1 MVPPPLVVKI
11 LMLVGQLVL
20 AGIYGLLGTILT
32 ALLYLRLGREKFFR
46 RGQRPSPP
54 PQATDPAY
62 GKHDM
67 IKLKVPLHWRSQL
80 MYIDFELISSR
91 LTSLCTT
98 YRKVCQVNRW
108 CSSSMGFRNAGTHGD
123 IKWNTSRTNT
133 GRNRL
138 KSQYRT
144 SVDSFDTSVVAI
156 DQRGYGLSSKPA
168 QVKDYAVETLARDI
182 ADVIEQLGHKNC
194 VLVGHDWGGIVSWVT
209 AIL

>member
-1 MVPPPLVVKI
+1 MAPPPVVVKL
-11 LMLVGQLVL
+11 LMLVGQVVL
-20 AGIYGLLGTILT
+20 ACIYGLLGTALT

-46 RGQRPSPP
+46 RGQRPTPP
-54 PQATDPAY
+54 PQATDPIY

-67 IKLKVPLHWRSQL
+67 IKLKVPLPWSSQL
-80 MYIDFELISSR
+80 MHIDLEIVSSR
-91 LTSLCTT
+91 PTSLYTM
-98 YRKVCQVNRW
+98 YRKVRPVNRW
-108 CSSSMGFRNAGTHGD
+108 CSSSMDFQNAGTHGD

-144 SVDSFDTSVVAI
+144 SVDSFETSVVAI
-156 DQRGYGLSSKPA
+156 DQRGYGLSSKPT

-194 VLVGHDWGGIVSWVT
+194 VLVGHDWGGIVSWAT